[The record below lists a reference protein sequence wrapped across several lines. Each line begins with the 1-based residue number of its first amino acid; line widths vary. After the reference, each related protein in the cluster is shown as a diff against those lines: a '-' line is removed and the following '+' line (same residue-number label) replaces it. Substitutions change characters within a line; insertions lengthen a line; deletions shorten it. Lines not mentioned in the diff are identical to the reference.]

1 MTDRPDPSPPEPGN
15 DPEGA
20 GDPVPAGSD
29 APLSP
34 QAPPVSAPP
43 PPPPSASDPGDAAG
57 DGTGGGKSPL
67 KAVALLAGVVILGL
81 GAFFLLKDDNDA
93 ASPSTTSTTV
103 ASSEVVA
110 LKDAEAGF
118 TIEVPKSWTS
128 LRDADGEERVLLSAG
143 GQNYFQLKVRTVDPA
158 TVSAEVESALNG
170 LEMITEP
177 QSVTLSGQPATLYL
191 YYTPVTESSPVKGV
205 HVHYFL
211 LKTDR
216 LWSLVFQALPSEN
229 LNELV
234 PVFDQVAKSFTID
247 EPAATGTTQAD
258 TSTTTKP

>member
-1 MTDRPDPSPPEPGN
+1 MTGRD
-15 DPEGA
+15 
-20 GDPVPAGSD
+20 
-29 APLSP
+29 
-34 QAPPVSAPP
+34 
-43 PPPPSASDPGDAAG
+43 DAAA
-57 DGTGGGKSPL
+57 DATAGGRSPL
-67 KAVALLAGVVILGL
+67 KAIALLVGVVIVGL
-81 GAFFLLKDDNDA
+81 GAFFLLKDDKDS
-93 ASPSTTSTTV
+93 ASPTTTTTV
-103 ASSEVVA
+103 AADEVVA
-110 LKDAEAGF
+110 LRDAEAGF
-118 TIEVPKSWTS
+118 TVEVPKTWTS

-191 YYTPVTESSPVKGV
+191 YYTPVTETSPVKGV

-229 LNELV
+229 LNDLV
-234 PVFDQVAKSFTID
+234 PVFDRVAKSFTIED
-247 EPAATGTTQAD
+247 PAAGTATTRAEG
-258 TSTTTKP
+258 STTTKP

>member
-1 MTDRPDPSPPEPGN
+1 VTDRPDPSLPDPGN
-15 DPEGA
+15 DPERA
-20 GDPVPAGSD
+20 GDPVPAESE
-29 APLSP
+29 APPSP
-34 QAPPVSAPP
+34 PAPPVAPP
-43 PPPPSASDPGDAAG
+43 PPSSATDDDDSAA
-57 DGTGGGKSPL
+57 DGTAGGRSPV
-67 KAVALLAGVVILGL
+67 KAIALLVGVVIVGL
-81 GAFFLLKDDNDA
+81 GAFFLLKDDKDS

-103 ASSEVVA
+103 ASNEVVA
-110 LKDAEAGF
+110 LQDAEAGF

-158 TVSAEVESALNG
+158 TVSAEVDSALSG

-216 LWSLVFQALPSEN
+216 LWSLVFQALPSES
-229 LNELV
+229 LNDLV
-234 PVFDQVAKSFTID
+234 PVFDQVAKSFKI
-247 EPAATGTTQAD
+247 EEQAATGTTEAEG
-258 TSTTTKP
+258 STTTKP